1 MLHVMLQAQRWEQ
14 LPASYK
20 AVITAAAQATNCD
33 MQARYDAVNPGA
45 IRRLVAAGAQLRPF
59 PADVLDA
66 CFGAA
71 KESYAEIGARN
82 PAFKKIHDAMMAFR
96 AEQYLY
102 FQLSEYTFDT
112 FMMNQQ
118 RKKAL

>member
-1 MLHVMLQAQRWEQ
+1 
-14 LPASYK
+14 
-20 AVITAAAQATNCD
+20 
-33 MQARYDAVNPGA
+33 
-45 IRRLVAAGAQLRPF
+45 
-59 PADVLDA
+59 
-66 CFGAA
+66 
-71 KESYAEIGARN
+71 
-82 PAFKKIHDAMMAFR
+82 MMAFR

>member
-1 MLHVMLQAQRWEQ
+1 
-14 LPASYK
+14 
-20 AVITAAAQATNCD
+20 
-33 MQARYDAVNPGA
+33 
-45 IRRLVAAGAQLRPF
+45 
-59 PADVLDA
+59 
-66 CFGAA
+66 
-71 KESYAEIGARN
+71 
-82 PAFKKIHDAMMAFR
+82 MAFR